1 MKSKLQQGF
10 TLIELM
16 IVVAIIGVL
25 AAIAVP
31 AYQDY
36 VSKSQATAALAEIS
50 PGKIQVDAKMNE
62 GLSDAISS
70 PVSIGLVASTS
81 RCALTAGASSTGRAF
96 ITCGIKGST
105 QVSGAYL
112 QWARSVDANMNP
124 TWSCYTNVSAAHR
137 PSACSVSTQVTAVN

>member
-62 GLSDAISS
+62 GLSDEVTTTAA
-70 PVSIGLVASTS
+70 IGLVSNTS
-81 RCALTAGASSTGRAF
+81 RCALSAGASSTGKSY
-96 ITCGIKGST
+96 ITCIIKGST

-124 TWSCYTNVSAAHR
+124 TWTCKTNVSAAHR
-137 PSACSVSTQVTAVN
+137 PSACIVSDKVTSVN